1 MLSMTGRGRLTTMLK
16 HEATPGVLLVLA
28 AMAAL
33 VAENSVL
40 SGLYGRF
47 LDTPVSI
54 TVGDAGLAKPLLL
67 WINDGLMA
75 VFFFLVGL
83 EIKREIRRGALSSLR
98 AASLPAIAA
107 LGGMVVPAAI
117 YAIINLGEPEN
128 LAGWAIPA
136 ATDIAFALGALALL
150 GSRIP
155 VALKI
160 FLLALA
166 VIDDLGA
173 IVVIALF
180 YTADL
185 SVSGLGVA
193 AVGLTVLVIM
203 NRLGVLRIAPYLLVG
218 LVVWVAVLKSGVHAT
233 LAGVAVAFMIPFE
246 SGDKPSPLVQLEH
259 ALHPWVAFFI
269 LPVFAFANAG
279 VSLSGISM
287 TDLAAPLPMGIAA
300 GLVVGKP
307 IGVLAFVWVSV
318 RLGWTALPERVSWPQ
333 IYGVAQLAGIGF
345 TMSLFIGT
353 LAFSGIDQQ
362 AAVRLGVLG
371 GSIVSIALGMATL
384 AWFSRFEPETPAAS
398 ANV

>member
-1 MLSMTGRGRLTTMLK
+1 MSGINRLMMLLK
-16 HEATPGVLLVLA
+16 HEAVPGVLLVLA
-28 AMAAL
+28 AVVAL
-33 VAENSVL
+33 VAENSLLAALYDRLL
-40 SGLYGRF
+40 S
-47 LDTPVSI
+47 TPVSV
-54 TVGDAGLAKPLLL
+54 TVGDVGLAKPLLL

-83 EIKREIRRGALSSLR
+83 EIKREVRRGALSTLR

-107 LGGMVVPAAI
+107 VGGMVVPAAI
-117 YAIINLGEPEN
+117 YAVINLDEPEN

-136 ATDIAFALGALALL
+136 ATDIAFALAALALL

-166 VIDDLGA
+166 ILDDLGA
-173 IVVIALF
+173 IIVIALF

-193 AVGLTVLVIM
+193 AVGLVLLTIM
-203 NRLGVLRIAPYLLVG
+203 NRVGVLRIAPYLLIG
-218 LVVWVAVLKSGVHAT
+218 LVIWVAVLEYGVHAT
-233 LAGVAVAFMIPFE
+233 LAGVAIAFMIPLE
-246 SGDKPSPLVQLEH
+246 SGDKPSPLLRLEH

-279 VSLSGISM
+279 VSLSGISV
-287 TDLAAPLPMGIAA
+287 TDLAASLPLGIAA

-307 IGVLAFVWVSV
+307 VGVLAFVWVAV

-353 LAFSGIDQQ
+353 LAFSGIEQQ

-371 GSIVSIALGMATL
+371 GSIVSIALGMAAL
-384 AWFSRFEPETPAAS
+384 AWFTRPEHSVGPAPMK
-398 ANV
+398 V